1 MAASID
7 SIRESIQCSIC
18 MEVATLPVH
27 PTCCENGASLAPAC
41 LSCVRSYL
49 ELNKRPSER
58 DYHKKS
64 WNGCG
69 CNINPQNGSKAYRHT
84 KQLDTIRNLL
94 GPSICHHEECRAE
107 FETCAELRRHLT
119 GNSTAGDPHG
129 NCQYATTKC
138 KHCHYFG
145 VRHDVEGPH
154 YRQYHAS
161 VRCRLCGKDVR
172 LVHAEGHYIDHKKN
186 LENQFKS
193 LDDLR
198 IELEDLKIM

>member
-1 MAASID
+1 
-7 SIRESIQCSIC
+7 

-27 PTCCENGASLAPAC
+27 PTCCENGAVLKPAC

-49 ELNKRPSER
+49 ELNKRPNER

-69 CNINPQNGSKAYRHT
+69 CDINPQIGSRAYSHT
-84 KQLDTIRNLL
+84 KQLDNIRNMY
-94 GPSICHHEECRAE
+94 GPSKCHHEECKAE
-107 FETCAELRRHLT
+107 FKTCAELRRHLT
-119 GNSTAGDPHG
+119 GNSIASDLHG

-172 LVHAEGHYIDHKKN
+172 LVHAEGHYNDHKKN
-186 LENQFKS
+186 LENQIRS
-193 LDDLR
+193 LNSLR